1 MMPLLQNGE
10 VILIFQKG
18 QALPRGC
25 QEVNQIPG
33 QVEDKEEEFIM
44 ESDRYVEE
52 Q

>member
-1 MMPLLQNGE
+1 MMPLLKNGE

-44 ESDRYVEE
+44 ESDRYC
-52 Q
+52 